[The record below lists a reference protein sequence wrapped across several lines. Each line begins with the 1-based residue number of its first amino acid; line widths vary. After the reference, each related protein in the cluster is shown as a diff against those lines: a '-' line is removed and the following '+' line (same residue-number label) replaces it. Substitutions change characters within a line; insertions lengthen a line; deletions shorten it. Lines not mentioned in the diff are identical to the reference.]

1 MRAAAAVAATAVAAR
16 TPARL
21 LLVSARR
28 SAPRFGESSIPPPP
42 IPSGST
48 SASVVR
54 TAGTSRAPSPP
65 GVAGVAR
72 SDLAAGI
79 RGFIVLVY
87 VLWRFGGNG
96 GFI

>member
-21 LLVSARR
+21 LIVSARR

-54 TAGTSRAPSPP
+54 TAAPSRAPPEWP
-65 GVAGVAR
+65 E
-72 SDLAAGI
+72 L
-79 RGFIVLVY
+79 RGPI
-87 VLWRFGGNG
+87 WPQESGGL
-96 GFI
+96 